1 MKILHGTWIPDV
13 PTDFVQGGG
22 FYLWVETDQTTRR
35 KNIEGVHPRHLFD
48 SDLLTCLSADL
59 GIEARNPQ
67 SLARWIAPKSLLLP
81 TADGQPLP
89 SLELSN
95 YLETEPP
102 DRFDWQY
109 WQVHCYRLVDP
120 QSQVTNVIS
129 LLKDLHFVCQY
140 QLAEVQM
147 GTDLLF
153 WHHYS
158 QALKQLF
165 FKDQYIPALKY
176 RQLAAAGAQ
185 ATAKSAKAAQRRTQ
199 ASSKPAKK
207 RTASKAAA
215 KAAPSYEIYAG
226 WDWIGDRYE
235 TLIQTQVPQMP
246 LACTAG
252 FAEPVEPPQLYDRAT
267 LLHHFSSCLLTEIV
281 THTAIPQAA
290 LKKIEH
296 SLIHDCLY
304 LDLKHPGSSPAQLE
318 RYRQWQAW
326 RDRLDHG
333 QGDASFDLYFQL
345 QEPARPE
352 DAWEIQFHVAPKQ
365 DPSLRIALLDFWRL
379 RERDDLRQQ
388 FGDDFE
394 RHLLINLGTAARIY
408 PGFWRGL
415 ETDEPVGIT
424 VDLDTAF
431 EFLKESAWV
440 LEDAGYRV
448 VVPAW
453 WTPKGRQRAKVRLKA
468 KGKSVSGNDS
478 SKGYFSIDTLVQY
491 RYELAIGDRPVS
503 AEEWQQLVQAKAPLV
518 QFRGQWMELDQAKM
532 QQMLT
537 FWQQHQQENPD
548 LSLME
553 FMRLAADGDEDLE
566 VEVDRDDLLATLL
579 TNLKD
584 TSALDLAPDPDTF
597 AGSLRD
603 YQKRGLSWLQY
614 LERLGLNGCLAD
626 DMGLG
631 KTVQVIARLA
641 QERELAAQA
650 GVSRVPPT
658 LLICPTS
665 VVGNWFHELHK
676 FAPQLKAMIH
686 HGGDRAKKVEV
697 FQAVCDR
704 HDLVI
709 TSFTLARKDAACF
722 SAVDWHRIVLDE
734 AQNIKNPKAAQT
746 KAILKLSAPHRL
758 ALTGTPVENRLMDLW
773 SIFNFLNPGYLGKQA
788 QFRKQF
794 ELPIQRENDP
804 RRSTTLKKLVEPFI
818 LRRLKTDQSI
828 IKDLPDKVEQ
838 KVFCN
843 LTPEQASLYEA
854 VVKDVAGELAKTE
867 GIQRKGM
874 ILATLTKLKQICNHP
889 RQFLQDNSDFAPS
902 RSHKLSRLMEMLQE
916 VVEEG
921 ESALVFTQFTEI
933 GAALEQHL
941 RQEYRIPTHYLH
953 GGVSRKQREQ
963 MIARFQD
970 PDSEPSIFV
979 LSLKAGG
986 VGITLTQ
993 ANHVFHFDRWWNPA
1007 VEDQATDRAFR
1018 IGQKKNVFV
1027 HKFVAIGTLEERID
1041 QMIEDK
1047 KKLAGAI
1054 VGADE
1059 SWLTELDNSAFQ
1071 DLIALSKQAILE

>member
-1 MKILHGTWIPDV
+1 
-13 PTDFVQGGG
+13 
-22 FYLWVETDQTTRR
+22 
-35 KNIEGVHPRHLFD
+35 
-48 SDLLTCLSADL
+48 
-59 GIEARNPQ
+59 
-67 SLARWIAPKSLLLP
+67 
-81 TADGQPLP
+81 
-89 SLELSN
+89 
-95 YLETEPP
+95 
-102 DRFDWQY
+102 
-109 WQVHCYRLVDP
+109 
-120 QSQVTNVIS
+120 
-129 LLKDLHFVCQY
+129 LHFVCQY
-140 QLAEVQM
+140 QLNEVQM
-147 GTDLLF
+147 GSDLLF
-153 WHHYS
+153 WLHYG
-158 QALKQLF
+158 QALKQLLF
-165 FKDQYIPALKY
+165 RDQYIPALRY
-176 RQLAAAGAQ
+176 RQWAEPGEAAA
-185 ATAKSAKAAQRRTQ
+185 TPSA
-199 ASSKPAKK
+199 PGAKK
-207 RTASKAAA
+207 RSKSPSSSAA
-215 KAAPSYEIYAG
+215 KRSDSAQGATQADSAYEIHSG
-226 WDWIGDRYE
+226 WAWIGDRYE
-235 TLIQTQVPQMP
+235 TLINTQAPQMP
-246 LACTAG
+246 LVCAAG
-252 FAEPVEPPQLYDRAT
+252 FAEPVTPPQLYDRAT
-267 LLHHFSSCLLTEIV
+267 LLRHFSSCVLTEIV
-281 THTAIPQAA
+281 TATDLPQTV
-290 LKKIEH
+290 LNKLES
-296 SLIHDCLY
+296 SLVYDCLRRQRY
-304 LDLKHPGSSPAQLE
+304 PQRSADDLE
-318 RYRQWQAW
+318 RYCQWQAW
-326 RDRLDHG
+326 RDRLDYG
-333 QGDASFDLYFQL
+333 QGEASFDLYFQI
-345 QEPARPE
+345 QEPAQPE
-352 DAWEIQFHVAPKQ
+352 EAWEIQFHVAPKQ
-365 DPSLRIALLDFWRL
+365 DPSLRIALADFWRL
-379 RERDDLRQQ
+379 RGRDDLRQH

-415 ETDEPVGIT
+415 ETDQPVGIF
-424 VDLDTAF
+424 VDLNTAF
-431 EFLKESAWV
+431 EFLKESAWG

-453 WTPKGRQRAKVRLKA
+453 WTPQGRQRAKMRLKA
-468 KGKSVSGNDS
+468 QGKSVGGNDS
-478 SKGYFSIDTLVQY
+478 AKSYFSIETLVQY

-532 QQMLT
+532 QQMLS
-537 FWQQHQQENPD
+537 FWQQHQKDNPD
-548 LSLME
+548 LSLLE
-553 FMRLAADGDEDLE
+553 FMRLAAAGDDDLE
-566 VEVDRDDLLATLL
+566 IEVDRSDVLSTLL
-579 TNLKD
+579 TQLQD
-584 TSALDLAPDPDTF
+584 ASALDLAPDPDTF

-665 VVGNWFHELHK
+665 VVGNWFHELQK
-676 FAPQLKAMIH
+676 FAPQLAAMIH
-686 HGGDRAKKVEV
+686 HGSDRAKSVEA
-697 FQAVCDR
+697 FQAACDR

-709 TSFTLARKDAACF
+709 TSFTLARRDAAHF
-722 SAVDWHRIVLDE
+722 KAVTWHRIVLDE

-746 KAILKLSAPHRL
+746 KAILKLAATHRL

-794 ELPIQRENDP
+794 ELPIQRDNDP

-818 LRRLKTDQSI
+818 LRRLKTDQAI

-854 VVKDVAGELAKTE
+854 VVKDVAGELAQAE
-867 GIQRKGM
+867 GMKRKGM

-889 RQFLQDNSDFAPS
+889 RQFLQDDSDFDPS
-902 RSHKLSRLMEMLQE
+902 RSHKLSRLLEMVQE
-916 VVEEG
+916 VMAEG
-921 ESALVFTQFTEI
+921 ESALVFTQFTDI
-933 GAALEQHL
+933 GAALERYL
-941 RQEYRIPTHYLH
+941 RQECHYPTHYLH
-953 GGVSRKQREQ
+953 GGVSRQRREQ
-963 MIARFQD
+963 MIADFQA
-970 PDSEPSIFV
+970 PDAPPSIFV

-1041 QMIEDK
+1041 RMIEDK

-1059 SWLTELDNSAFQ
+1059 SWLTELDNTAFQ
-1071 DLIALSKQAILE
+1071 KLIALSKQAILE